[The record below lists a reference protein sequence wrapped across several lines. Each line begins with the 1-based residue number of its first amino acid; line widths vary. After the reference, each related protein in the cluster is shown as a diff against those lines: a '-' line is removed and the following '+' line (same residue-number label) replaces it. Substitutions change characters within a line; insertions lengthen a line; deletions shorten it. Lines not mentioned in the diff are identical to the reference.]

1 VTEKRS
7 VWRRVAFAGC
17 GCLVFVAALA
27 GGLVAYNWR
36 AISAGLQRGSAAM
49 TELMGIQRTLMSR
62 YGTADVSVK
71 WMSGTKYS
79 AKEGTTRATGTRL
92 VVTLV
97 NPPFLRDL
105 DLDAAEPKAREIALL
120 AREGLRDPASAP
132 VIEVVLA
139 RKVGVGVNFR
149 TNRVFRF
156 AAADLA
162 GAVPSPAP

>member
-1 VTEKRS
+1 VTEQRS
-7 VWRRVAFAGC
+7 AWRRAAFAGC
-17 GCLVFVAALA
+17 GCLVLVAALA
-27 GGLVAYNWR
+27 GGLVEYNWR

-71 WMSGTKYS
+71 WMSGK
-79 AKEGTTRATGTRL
+79 RL
-92 VVTLV
+92 VVTLA

-120 AREGLRDPASAP
+120 VRDGLRDPSSTP

-139 RKVGVGVNFR
+139 KRIGVGVNFT

-156 AAADLA
+156 TAEDLA
-162 GAVPSPAP
+162 GEAPAR

>member
-1 VTEKRS
+1 VTEQKS

-17 GCLVFVAALA
+17 GCLVLVAILA
-27 GGLVAYNWR
+27 GGVVAYNWR

-71 WMSGTKYS
+71 WMSGFNYS
-79 AKEGTTRATGTRL
+79 AKEGTSGKTGTRL

-105 DLDAAEPKAREIALL
+105 ELDAAETKAREIALL
-120 AREGLRDPASAP
+120 ARAGLREPASAP

-139 RKVGVGVNFR
+139 KKVGVGVNF
-149 TNRVFRF
+149 TTKRVFRF
-156 AAADLA
+156 AADDLA
-162 GAVPSPAP
+162 GEASPPSR